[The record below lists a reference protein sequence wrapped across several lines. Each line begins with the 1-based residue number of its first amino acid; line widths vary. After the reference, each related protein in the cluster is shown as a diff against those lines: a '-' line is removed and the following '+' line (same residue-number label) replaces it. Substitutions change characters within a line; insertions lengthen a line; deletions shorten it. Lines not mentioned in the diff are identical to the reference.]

1 MLGKNKIKIF
11 YLLFQQSTWTFCL
24 LQQSTWTVYCSF
36 SFSHDGLWLFIIVNL
51 DFVYYS
57 SQCRLC
63 TVVVPLVITDFVCFF
78 SSQLGLLFITVV
90 NVDCVLQFFLQSS
103 RTLIIYYSQF
113 GLRLLQQSTW
123 TVYCSFSFSHH
134 GLWLLFQQSTQTFVY
149 YSSQRGLCT
158 VVFHLVITNFGY
170 LLQSTWT
177 LFITV
182 VNVDCVLQSF
192 LQSSQTLVI
201 YQPDQYINILFV
213 LSLLA
218 LSLNYYYKKKIWFYF
233 LQIVKLPSSRR

>member
-103 RTLIIYYSQF
+103 RTLVAFSVVNLDF
-113 GLRLLQQSTW
+113 CLLQQSTW

-134 GLWLLFQQSTQTFVY
+134 ELWLFIIVNLDFVY
-149 YSSQRGLCT
+149 YSSQRGMCT
-158 VVFHLVITNFGY
+158 VVFPLVFPLVITDFGY
-170 LLQSTWT
+170 LLARS
-177 LFITV
+177 V
-182 VNVDCVLQSF
+182 
-192 LQSSQTLVI
+192 
-201 YQPDQYINILFV
+201 YKYIVCAESPCFVSIL
-213 LSLLA
+213 LL
-218 LSLNYYYKKKIWFYF
+218 
-233 LQIVKLPSSRR
+233 